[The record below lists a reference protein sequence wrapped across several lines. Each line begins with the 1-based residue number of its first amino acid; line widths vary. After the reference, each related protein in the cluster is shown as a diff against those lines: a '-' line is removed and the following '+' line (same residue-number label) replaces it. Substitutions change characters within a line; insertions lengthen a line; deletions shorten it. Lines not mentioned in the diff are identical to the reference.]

1 MRALPLALADLPRRL
16 RLRRLLPLFA
26 RCRPPAIPA
35 LMEPQLAQR
44 IMPTPRRDID
54 PAAVFSWQG
63 GNTGDSAVVDRQQ
76 WREMAAAPS
85 KTTMSGSPSKS
96 RVASQV
102 RSASPSASPGHG
114 SKIMSAIRSRR
125 KSAKSAKSRSK
136 SRRGKSRRSRR
147 RSASGRSGRSSRRGK
162 SRRRSGRRGKSRRS
176 RRRSRRGRGRLSG
189 SKSYRSRRGKSR
201 RGGKRRGGK
210 RRGGLGSRR
219 RRRRSSRGSS
229 SASGSGAY
237 SGYSSMPSGPISS
250 GGGGLPKSAS
260 LRLPPPSMKEKFLQ
274 KSPASSPSTIKMV
287 LREPSGVAKTP
298 KSNAPSPQPPSP

>member
-1 MRALPLALADLPRRL
+1 MRWRVFELSTFGPS
-16 RLRRLLPLFA
+16 LFLYQA
-26 RCRPPAIPA
+26 KLVSFEVSVRAFV
-35 LMEPQLAQR
+35 ER
-44 IMPTPRRDID
+44 IQ
-54 PAAVFSWQG
+54 FL
-63 GNTGDSAVVDRQQ
+63 
-76 WREMAAAPS
+76 AAAPS

-136 SRRGKSRRSRR
+136 S
-147 RSASGRSGRSSRRGK
+147 
-162 SRRRSGRRGKSRRS
+162 RRGKSRRS